1 MGTYTTTQE
10 AMGLD
15 WIHYFGFEDDVSL
28 SSSYFMGNQANV
40 GIMDT
45 GLEDIHDDLSPN
57 FLGRFPNVP
66 SPASLGMSHGSH
78 VAGIVAGAGAVQ
90 VYGVAPL
97 AKLQDYPVIGL
108 TFTGARAR
116 EEYLENLRDS
126 FAHARMNDIHVLN
139 LSFVIFQY
147 QIIGLDFLVQQ
158 IKTEIITCH
167 NYGVIICV
175 AAGNDHSEADV
186 FHNGGWF
193 GAMDIA
199 TAFDVHDFVLMS
211 ASLEDM
217 ATVPTIIDNPL
228 DNVEAV
234 RRAYYSNFG
243 YTRMVRNGV
252 IAPGTQITS
261 TVPQNAYDTLDGTS
275 MASPFTAGVA
285 AMIVGFF
292 KEVGILYNPKMV
304 FDIVKGCVFH
314 LPYNTSAKTDG
325 DNRLYTNGYIE
336 ESIYIKGWSK
346 EVGYGCI
353 NFELLSR
360 VLMAYR
366 TKHLLGQLNWFQLG
380 NLRYHLPITQ
390 TPPLQ
395 REELPL
401 TLDGFD
407 TLSVS
412 PGWPDVGPPPFV
424 TPATD
429 PLFLNVG
436 D

>member
-15 WIHYFGFEDDVSL
+15 WIHSFGFEDDPSL
-28 SSSYFMGNQANV
+28 SSGYFMGNHANV

-66 SPASLGMSHGSH
+66 STASLAYSHGSH

-97 AKLQDYPVIGL
+97 AKLQDYPVIGINFN
-108 TFTGARAR
+108 TDQ
-116 EEYLENLRDS
+116 EYFENLRDS
-126 FAHARMNDIHVLN
+126 FVHARTNNIHVLN
-139 LSFVIFQY
+139 LSFIVFKDQTL
-147 QIIGLDFLVQQ
+147 GLGGLMQQ
-158 IKTEIITCH
+158 IRDEIIACYS
-167 NYGVIICV
+167 YGVIICV
-175 AAGNDHSEADV
+175 AAGNDQSEADV
-186 FHNGGWF
+186 FYNGASF

-199 TAFDVHDFVLMS
+199 TAFDVHDYVLMT
-211 ASLEDM
+211 ASLDDM
-217 ATVPTIIDNPL
+217 AAVPPIIDNPL
-228 DNVEAV
+228 DNVEAGA
-234 RRAYYSNFG
+234 RRVDYSNFG

-261 TVPQNAYDTLDGTS
+261 TVPENAYDTYDGTS
-275 MASPFTAGVA
+275 MASPFLAGVA

-292 KEVGILYNPKMV
+292 KEAGIGYDAKMV

-325 DNRLYTNGYIE
+325 DNGLYTDGYIE
-336 ESIYIKGWSK
+336 ESIYIKGWNK

-366 TKHLLGQLNWFQLG
+366 TKHLLGQLNAF
-380 NLRYHLPITQ
+380 NHLPITQ

-401 TLDGFD
+401 ALDGFD

-412 PGWPDVGPPPFV
+412 PGWPDVGPPPFE